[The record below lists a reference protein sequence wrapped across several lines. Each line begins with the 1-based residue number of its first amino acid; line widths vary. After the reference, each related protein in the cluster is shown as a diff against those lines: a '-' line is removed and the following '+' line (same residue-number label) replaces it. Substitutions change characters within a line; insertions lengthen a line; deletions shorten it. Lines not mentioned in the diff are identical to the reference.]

1 MVADNGTGK
10 SKRTSASKRTDEN
23 ETGEGDAGG
32 GAVRPDHGQKAPVAD
47 VVLIRR
53 SLRLE
58 TLSQQGLGRL
68 LDCFRIAPDRTLA
81 FFGNGTSPR
90 TFAPDGAPGCALP
103 LDLREVSGSTLAA
116 FQTEAGAP
124 LRIALASGER
134 LDLTPGAAELRAL
147 AGRDCLLGF
156 RLEET
161 AAQVAEWIGYH
172 ATEHRLTGAVLV
184 NRLPNPEFADALEAA
199 LPDALAG
206 LPSRATEKA
215 DDGDAPPTGFRL
227 VLLDCPAPI
236 GKAAMPPENHPI
248 LAPDAPGKDRMDI
261 PADDPWRAPMGEG
274 LIYETL
280 KWRFL
285 AKARTVLTLDPCDY
299 LAPRDTGPAAPEVCA
314 SAKSG
319 VVWMAG
325 RRVYPWRVRPGAD
338 ARMADHICAPF
349 DMGKPVIRWA
359 VAPERA
365 GLMNTWRMLR
375 IAYTKPD
382 PGPALEFYRAMAI
395 KVPGRAASE
404 LAPKT
409 SLVENAGLLALS
421 EGLFAHKPVRPP
433 VSKPKPAPK
442 AATQAGRTAIVT
454 TMKNEGPFIL
464 EWLAYHRAIGVDDF
478 LIYTN
483 DCTDGTDTMLEML
496 QAKGFVQHREN
507 PFRESGLKPQHAA
520 LQAAESEPV
529 MQDCGWGI
537 CMDVDEFIN
546 IRIGDGTLGAL
557 YAAMGEANMISL
569 TWRLFG
575 NADVHGYED
584 RFLLDQFDRCA
595 PEVIRKP
602 HQAWGFK
609 TLFRNIDIYKKLGV
623 HRPKG
628 LIPDLWDRVKWLNGS
643 GKPMPRTM
651 FRNGWRSSL
660 ETYGYDWVQLNHYA
674 VRSAES
680 FLVKRDRGRV
690 NHVDRDQGMNYWFR
704 MNHNLEE
711 DRSIQRMIP
720 RLQAEFDRLLAD
732 PEIRAA
738 HDHSVRCHR
747 EKIAELRATENY
759 ERFYGELTGQRMER
773 LCRMQQHFGSA
784 VFAAGP
790 GVIPEDLH
798 QRDVPPD
805 FFFTVEFAGEQ
816 EH

>member
-1 MVADNGTGK
+1 MVAENDRDRRVSTEKQEAATAKGKGAKPNGPGL
-10 SKRTSASKRTDEN
+10 D
-23 ETGEGDAGG
+23 DA
-32 GAVRPDHGQKAPVAD
+32 AAPHCRV
-47 VVLIRR
+47 IHR
-53 SLRLE
+53 SLRLD
-58 TLSQQGLGRL
+58 TLPPPGPGLL

-81 FFGNGTSPR
+81 FFGNGTPPR
-90 TFAPDGAPGCALP
+90 AFAPDGAPDCALP

-116 FQTEAGAP
+116 FQTEPEAP
-124 LRIALASGER
+124 LRIALANGER
-134 LDLTPGAAELRAL
+134 LEILPGQAELQSL
-147 AGRDCLLGF
+147 AERDCLLGF

-161 AAQVAEWIGYH
+161 PEQVAQWIAYH
-172 ATEHRLTGAVLV
+172 AVHHALTGAVLV
-184 NRLPNPEFADALEAA
+184 NRLPDRTFSNALEAA
-199 LPDALAG
+199 LATAFAALSPEIDRAG
-206 LPSRATEKA
+206 STGPA
-215 DDGDAPPTGFRL
+215 GFRL
-227 VLLDCPAPI
+227 ILLDCPAPI
-236 GKAAMPPENHPI
+236 GKAGMPPENHPI

-261 PADDPWRAPMGEG
+261 PADDKWRAPMGEG

-285 AKARTVLTLDPCDY
+285 ARARTVLTLDPCDY
-299 LAPRDTGPAAPEVCA
+299 LAPRDTGPSAPEVCA
-314 SAKSG
+314 AATSG

-382 PGPALEFYRAMAI
+382 PGPALEFFRAMAI

-421 EGLFAHKPVRPP
+421 EGLFGHKPVRPP
-433 VSKPKPAPK
+433 VSKPKAAPK
-442 AATQAGRTAIVT
+442 AAAQAGRTAIVT

-483 DCTDGTDTMLEML
+483 DCTDGTDTMLDML
-496 QAKGFVQHREN
+496 QEKGLVQHREN

-520 LQAAESEPV
+520 LQAAESEPL

-546 IRIGDGTLGAL
+546 IRIGDGTLPSL

-584 RFLLDQFDRCA
+584 RFLLDQFTRCA

-732 PEIRAA
+732 PDIRAA

-747 EKIAELRATENY
+747 AKIAELRATENY
-759 ERFYGELTGQRMER
+759 ERFYVELTGARMER

-798 QRDVPPD
+798 QRDLPPD
-805 FFFTVEFAGEQ
+805 FFFTVEFTGEQ

>member
-1 MVADNGTGK
+1 MVRGK
-10 SKRTSASKRTDEN
+10 GKATERGQAKDVGNHAAGPETAPEKSAN
-23 ETGEGDAGG
+23 E
-32 GAVRPDHGQKAPVAD
+32 PSKAPEIG
-47 VVLIRR
+47 LFQR

-58 TLSQQGLGRL
+58 TLATPGAGLL
-68 LDCFRIAPDRTLA
+68 LDCIRLPPDRVLA
-81 FFGNGTSPR
+81 FFGHGTAPR
-90 TFAPDGAPGCALP
+90 CFAPDGAPGAVLP

-116 FQTEAGAP
+116 FQTEAGTNP
-124 LRIALASGER
+124 DSPVRIALTTGEM
-134 LDLTPGAAELRAL
+134 LDLTAGPAELPLL
-147 AGRDCLLGF
+147 AERDCLLGF

-161 AAQVAEWIGYH
+161 VEQVAEWIAYH
-172 ATEHRLTGAVLV
+172 VGHHAITGAVLV
-184 NRLPNPEFADALEAA
+184 NRLPAAGFAVDLKAA
-199 LPDALAG
+199 L
-206 LPSRATEKA
+206 SRAFA
-215 DDGDAPPTGFRL
+215 ASDAGEGFRL

-236 GKAAMPPENHPI
+236 GKAGMPPENHPI

-261 PADDPWRAPMGEG
+261 PANDPWRAPMGEG
-274 LIYETL
+274 LIYEVL

-299 LAPRDTGPAAPEVCA
+299 LAPRETGPSAPEVCA
-314 SAKSG
+314 AAPSG

-325 RRVYPWRVRPGAD
+325 RRVYPWRVRAGAE

-375 IAYTKPD
+375 IAYTKPE
-382 PGPALEFYRAMAI
+382 PGPALEFFRAMAI

-409 SLVENAGLLALS
+409 SLVENARLLALS
-421 EGLFAHKPVRPP
+421 EGLFGHKPVRPP
-433 VSKPKPAPK
+433 VSKPKAAPK

-483 DCTDGTDTMLEML
+483 DCTDGTDTMLDML
-496 QAKGFVQHREN
+496 QEKGLVQHREN
-507 PFRESGLKPQHAA
+507 PFRDSGLKPQHAA

-546 IRIGDGTLGAL
+546 IRIGDGTLASL

-584 RFLLDQFDRCA
+584 RFLLDQFTRCA

-628 LIPDLWDRVKWLNGS
+628 LIPDLWDQVKWLNGS

-732 PEIRAA
+732 PDIRAA

-759 ERFYGELTGQRMER
+759 ERFFGELTGARMER
-773 LCRMQQHFGSA
+773 LCRLQQHFGSA

-798 QRDVPPD
+798 ERDLPPD
-805 FFFTVEFAGEQ
+805 FFFTVEFSGEQ